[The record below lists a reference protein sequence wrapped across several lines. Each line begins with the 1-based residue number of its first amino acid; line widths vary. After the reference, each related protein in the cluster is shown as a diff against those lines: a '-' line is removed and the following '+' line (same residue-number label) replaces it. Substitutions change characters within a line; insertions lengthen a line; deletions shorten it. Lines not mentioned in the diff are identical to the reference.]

1 MDQPRLKSTEDGTI
15 TVSPPS
21 SVAAWQPSNQANKF
35 DCADFGLVYG
45 ASEGSFHPGFYPE
58 PIAASEE
65 YIENYKKEWLKAVER
80 CKEIGFD
87 FIEIHGAHGY
97 LIHGASRLALPR
109 DEKLN

>member
-1 MDQPRLKSTEDGTI
+1 
-15 TVSPPS
+15 
-21 SVAAWQPSNQANKF
+21 
-35 DCADFGLVYG
+35 VYG

-87 FIEIHGAHGY
+87 YIEIHGAHGY
-97 LIHGASRLALPR
+97 LIHGQ
-109 DEKLN
+109 